1 MNNTT
6 AALAELPTE
15 LLDKALLS
23 KQFAASD
30 DFRALSKTLCQ
41 QASDHLDNAFRAD
54 ADIQSL
60 IRLRARFIDTLLC
73 SLWEQF
79 DWQDAEITL
88 AAVGGYGR
96 GELHPGSD
104 IDLLLLTG
112 TGCDGCLTSI
122 EQFVTLLWDIKL
134 AVGHSV
140 RSIEQ
145 CVKEAEADITVVTAL
160 LEARLI
166 VGSAA
171 LLDDLREAISPQKIW
186 PSDAFFRAKWT
197 EQRRRHHKYADTE
210 YNLEPNVKSSP
221 GGLRDTQ
228 VIGWI
233 ALRQYD
239 ESNPRKLAELEFLT
253 EDELSTLINGR
264 DFLWRVRY
272 GLHML
277 AGREEDRLLFDYQRE
292 LATLFGYNDTDKRL
306 AVEQFMQQYYRW
318 ALALAQLNEVLMQHF
333 DQVILHSEGPE
344 QIEAINA
351 RFQIRNGY
359 IETCHEDV
367 FVRDPSALLEVF
379 VLSAQLKQVAAVH
392 VSTIRQIHTHRDL
405 IDGEFRAKPENRQ
418 LFIELL
424 KSPYKLGRVLR
435 RMNRYGILGQ
445 YLPEFGKIVG
455 QMQHDL
461 FHIYTVD
468 AHTLEVVKNMRRF
481 MLPRNQEKFPVTSRV
496 ASRLPKRE
504 LLYIAGLYHDIGKG
518 RGGDHSE
525 LGAVDARIF
534 CENHALSESDT
545 ELVVWLVQ
553 SHLYMSGVAQR
564 KDITDPDVIQQFA
577 TAMGDQLHLDYLL
590 VMTVADINATNPTLW
605 NAWRGSLLRQL
616 YTETKRALS
625 RGLENQIEREDVI
638 EQTQNE
644 AREELE
650 GLGFTDEEIGELWAA
665 REDDYFLRE
674 KSEDIVWHT
683 DAVAMHYDKDK
694 PLVLVKPAADTHT
707 ELATQILIHARA
719 QDYLFSATAA
729 SMEQLDLSIQD
740 ARIYTAADGMAM
752 DTFYVLDGNG
762 ESIAADPGRIRHI
775 TEVLTEQLSDAHR
788 YPEIVK
794 RRTPRQNKFFAM
806 PTETRMSLDEERQL
820 SVLEVITPDRPGLLA
835 RIGRIFFDLG
845 IELQAAKIATLG
857 ERVEDV
863 FFITTK
869 DQLPITDSKLRERIQ
884 DAIRTELDQQA
895 AA

>member
-1 MNNTT
+1 MSTPLT
-6 AALAELPTE
+6 LPTE
-15 LLDKALLS
+15 LLDPALLR
-23 KQFAASD
+23 KQFAATD
-30 DFRALSKTLCQ
+30 DLRTVSKSLCRRASEY
-41 QASDHLDNAFRAD
+41 LDDAFRDGAE
-54 ADIQSL
+54 IQSL
-60 IRLRARFIDTLLC
+60 IRLRARFIDELLRG
-73 SLWEQF
+73 LWQQF

-88 AAVGGYGR
+88 VAVGGYGR

-112 TGCDGCLTSI
+112 AGCEDCLTSI

-140 RSIEQ
+140 RSVEQ
-145 CVKEAEADITVVTAL
+145 CVKEAKADITVVTAL

-166 VGSAA
+166 VGSSA
-171 LLDDLREAISPQKIW
+171 LLDALNAAISPQNIW
-186 PSDAFFRAKWT
+186 PSDAFFRAKWS
-197 EQRRRHHKYADTE
+197 EQRQRHKKYADTE

-233 ALRQYD
+233 ALRQYA
-239 ESNPRKLAELEFLT
+239 ESNPRKLTELKFLT
-253 EDELSTLINGR
+253 EDELSILINGR

-277 AGREEDRLLFDYQRE
+277 AGREEDRLLFDYQGE
-292 LATLFGYNDTDKRL
+292 LAKLFGYSDTDKRL

-344 QIEAINA
+344 QVEAINA

-359 IETCHEDV
+359 IETCQDDV
-367 FVRDPSALLEVF
+367 FIREPSALLEVF
-379 VLSAQLKQVAAVH
+379 VLSAQLNHIEGVH
-392 VSTIRQIHTHRDL
+392 VSTIRQIRAHRDL
-405 IDGEFRAKPENRQ
+405 IDDEFRAKPENRA

-445 YLPEFGKIVG
+445 YLPEFGRIVG

-468 AHTLEVVKNMRRF
+468 AHTLEVVKNIRRF
-481 MLPRNQEKFPVTSRV
+481 MLPQNQDKFPVTSRV

-504 LLYIAGLYHDIGKG
+504 LLLIAGLYHDIGKG

-525 LGAVDARIF
+525 LGAVDARTF
-534 CENHALSESDT
+534 CETHGLSESDT

-564 KDITDPDVIQQFA
+564 KDITDPDVIAQFA
-577 TAMGDQLHLDYLL
+577 AAVRDQVRLDYLL
-590 VMTVADINATNPTLW
+590 VLTVADINATNPTLW

-625 RGLENQIEREDVI
+625 RGLDNQIEKEDVI
-638 EQTQNE
+638 KQTQKE
-644 AREELE
+644 ARQELE
-650 GLGFTDEEIGELWAA
+650 GLGFTDEEVAQLWSA

-674 KSEDIVWHT
+674 KVEDIVWHT
-683 DAVAMHYDKDK
+683 DAIAMHYDKDK
-694 PLVLVKPAADTHT
+694 PLVLVKPAADVHN
-707 ELATQILIHARA
+707 ELATQILIHAKA
-719 QDYLFSATAA
+719 QDYLFSVTAA

-740 ARIYTAADGMAM
+740 ARIYKSAGGMAM
-752 DTFYVLDGNG
+752 DTFYVLDANG
-762 ESIAADPGRIRHI
+762 ESIAGDPARIAHI
-775 TEVLTEQLSDAHR
+775 TRTLTRQLSDQHR
-788 YPEIVK
+788 YPEIVQ
-794 RRTPRQNKFFAM
+794 RRTPRQIKFFAM
-806 PTETRMSLDEERQL
+806 PTETSLSLDEERQL
-820 SVLEVITPDRPGLLA
+820 SVLAVTTPDRPGLLA
-835 RIGRIFFDLG
+835 RIARIFFDLG

-869 DQLPITDSKLRERIQ
+869 DQLPITDPELCERIQ
-884 DAIRTELDQQA
+884 NAIRTELDQQA